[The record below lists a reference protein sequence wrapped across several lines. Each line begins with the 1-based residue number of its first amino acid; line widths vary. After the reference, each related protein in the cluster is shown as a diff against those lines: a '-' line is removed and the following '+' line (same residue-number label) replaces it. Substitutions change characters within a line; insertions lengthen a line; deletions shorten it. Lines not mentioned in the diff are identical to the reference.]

1 MQQALAACCANP
13 GGNNLMQQPTG
24 TIPADG
30 ALDTASD
37 RKLRIVPN
45 PFSEPPTVYYTLD
58 RAGRMQLIANS
69 AMRVEEGTRL
79 VADTGH
85 TMTEIQQQVKRVDQ
99 LITQISRATI
109 EQEDGVGQVNA
120 AVTLL
125 DQSTQQNAALVEQ
138 SAAAAESLRMQAD
151 RLSEAVDVFR
161 TSA

>member
-1 MQQALAACCANP
+1 MRGLAQRSANAAR
-13 GGNNLMQQPTG
+13 Q
-24 TIPADG
+24 I
-30 ALDTASD
+30 
-37 RKLRIVPN
+37 K
-45 PFSEPPTVYYTLD
+45 
-58 RAGRMQLIANS
+58 QLIANS

-99 LITQISRATI
+99 LITQISRATT